1 MLRTRRG
8 FTLIELLVVIAIIA
22 VLIALLLPAVQQ
34 AREAAR
40 RTQCKNNLKQM
51 GLAFHN
57 YHDVYDMFAKNRTA
71 ITVSTGLEITG
82 ACGWPT
88 ALLPYMDQTN
98 IYNQVDF
105 NSSPVNNINDAVY
118 ANVIPTFL
126 CPSAPE
132 VPRLVT
138 WTIPAGTDLGL
149 GIPVASNW
157 TMSSGRIDYEAISG
171 VRGTYSNNAYAG
183 TTYSGHRDGAI
194 GWDLIIIEPAFAS
207 LNDTSDVGT
216 RIRNITDG
224 TSNTILVGELAS
236 RNSLYYRGKQQTT
249 ATAPLEA
256 TYQTLIGGGGWAE
269 SGFKELWIEGRNF
282 DGTPGAD
289 GGLCAINCSN
299 YRGAGLYSWHTGG
312 VHIALCDGS
321 GRFLSE
327 NVSSLVFASLIT
339 CQRGETIGEF

>member
-1 MLRTRRG
+1 MLRARRG

-57 YHDVYDMFAKNRTA
+57 YHDVYDWFAKNRTSA
-71 ITVSTGLEITG
+71 TLNTGLEIRG

-98 IYNQVDF
+98 VYNQVSF
-105 NSSPVNNINDAVY
+105 TTSPVDGVNDGVY
-118 ANVIPTFL
+118 ATVIPGFM
-126 CPSAPE
+126 CPSTPTNNQ
-132 VPRLVT
+132 VIS
-138 WTIPAGTDLGL
+138 WTIPAGTDLGI
-149 GIPVASNW
+149 GVPVASNW
-157 TMSSGRIDYEAISG
+157 TFSSGRIDYEAISG
-171 VRGTYSNNAYAG
+171 VRGDYSNNAYQG
-183 TTYSGHRDGAI
+183 TTYSGPRDGAI
-194 GWDLIIIEPAFAS
+194 GWELLFIDPIGAAF
-207 LNDTSDVGT
+207 NDANNEGD
-216 RIRNITDG
+216 RIRNILDG
-224 TSNTILVGELAS
+224 TSNTILVGELAG
-236 RNSLYYRGKQQTT
+236 RNTLYYRNKLQTT
-249 ATAPLEA
+249 STAPLEA
-256 TYQTLIGGGGWAE
+256 TYQGLIGGGGWGE

-312 VHIALCDGS
+312 VHIAMCDGS
-321 GRFLSE
+321 ARFLSE

-339 CQRGETIGEF
+339 CKRGEIVGEF

>member
-40 RTQCKNNLKQM
+40 RTQCRNNLKQI

-57 YHDVYDMFAKNRTA
+57 YHDVYDMFAKNRTGA
-71 ITVSTGLEITG
+71 TIGTGLEITG

-88 ALLPYMDQTN
+88 ALLPYIDQTN
-98 IYNQVDF
+98 IYNGISF
-105 NSSPVNNINDAVY
+105 TTSPVDGVNDGIY
-118 ANVIPTFL
+118 ANTVPAFV
-126 CPSAPE
+126 CQSAPE
-132 VPRLVT
+132 QPQMVS
-138 WTIPAGTDLGL
+138 WTIPAGTDLGI
-149 GIPVASNW
+149 GVPVASNW
-157 TMSSGRIDYEAISG
+157 TMKSGRIDYEAISG
-171 VRGTYSNNAYAG
+171 VRGDYSNNAYLG
-183 TTYSGHRDGAI
+183 TNYSGHRDGAI
-194 GWDLIIIEPAFAS
+194 GWDLIFIDPVGMPF
-207 LNDTSDVGT
+207 NDTSDVGT

-224 TSNTILVGELAS
+224 TTNTILVGELAS
-236 RNSLYYRGKQQTT
+236 RNDLYYRGKKQSTS
-249 ATAPLEA
+249 TAPLEA
-256 TYQTLIGGGGWAE
+256 TYQGLIGGGGWAE

-312 VHIALCDGS
+312 AHIAMCDGS
-321 GRFLSE
+321 ARFLSE

-339 CQRGETIGEF
+339 CQRGEVLGEF